1 MRRTA
6 YCVKDFFLCVR
17 ACVCLEEIRI
27 RPLLNAPMAGSG
39 ACLSGEGGAISEG
52 DTGEGGVGGGVGVRV
67 EVHERK
73 MKLK

>member
-1 MRRTA
+1 M
-6 YCVKDFFLCVR
+6 R

-27 RPLLNAPMAGSG
+27 RPLLYAPMAGSG

-52 DTGEGGVGGGVGVRV
+52 DRGNGGVGVRV

-73 MKLK
+73 LKLK